1 METYS
6 SPKGGDR
13 NNESIANINDQ
24 EVKQLIELMFDVE
37 AQIVRAD
44 QIGTKYGGQS
54 GTAGGVTGAA
64 QTGRRF
70 GS

>member
-37 AQIVRAD
+37 AQIVRAE
-44 QIGTKYGGQS
+44 IGR
-54 GTAGGVTGAA
+54 AHV
-64 QTGRRF
+64 
-70 GS
+70 